1 MSRHEGVSC
10 DSCLKGNFRGRR
22 YKCLICYDYDL
33 CSTCHESGA
42 ATTQHSASHAMQCI
56 LTRADHDLFYGG
68 ESGELHPQSYT
79 CPFCGN
85 PGYTEI
91 TLVDH
96 VSSQHADATAE
107 VVCPICA
114 SLPGGDPN
122 HVTSDFSAHLTLEH
136 RPSNTH
142 GGTSNSTSGG
152 PRDLISFLDE
162 PGERSGGSGRGPTS
176 VRRVPHSQGGVGS
189 ARSAARARR
198 ATNVHNANGGGLSGS
213 GSGGTATIPAMP
225 PSALSTLSP
234 SALASTG
241 RDLSSADPIAEL
253 LSQLSGV
260 RRSASSSSSSSQL
273 QQLQMQLQLA
283 STQQA
288 HARLEHGLSR
298 VNATRNPNRSG
309 FSASSAAAAAAAA
322 AAGMPSVVGPSSGMH
337 IITGSGSSG
346 SGSAIPVLGGMNSTA
361 NSAHHLGH
369 NPQHTLTGD
378 RSIHGHPH
386 PLQSVSGLSGAS
398 DSSSSV
404 SSLGASAFNFGA
416 FGVNGAA
423 ASHSGQSGSNAGAAS
438 TSAFLL
444 RQLSDE
450 ESGDEASKAEAEL
463 AKAKKSHF
471 VQELVLST
479 LMREQMHIK
488 SPSHYRPTEPDA
500 DNSHFPADD
509 QDDIYENADK
519 ESITSDSDSS

>member
-1 MSRHEGVSC
+1 
-10 DSCLKGNFRGRR
+10 
-22 YKCLICYDYDL
+22 
-33 CSTCHESGA
+33 
-42 ATTQHSASHAMQCI
+42 
-56 LTRADHDLFYGG
+56 
-68 ESGELHPQSYT
+68 
-79 CPFCGN
+79 
-85 PGYTEI
+85 
-91 TLVDH
+91 
-96 VSSQHADATAE
+96 
-107 VVCPICA
+107 
-114 SLPGGDPN
+114 
-122 HVTSDFSAHLTLEH
+122 
-136 RPSNTH
+136 
-142 GGTSNSTSGG
+142 
-152 PRDLISFLDE
+152 
-162 PGERSGGSGRGPTS
+162 
-176 VRRVPHSQGGVGS
+176 
-189 ARSAARARR
+189 
-198 ATNVHNANGGGLSGS
+198 
-213 GSGGTATIPAMP
+213 
-225 PSALSTLSP
+225 
-234 SALASTG
+234 
-241 RDLSSADPIAEL
+241 
-253 LSQLSGV
+253 
-260 RRSASSSSSSSQL
+260 
-273 QQLQMQLQLA
+273 MQLQLA

-416 FGVNGAA
+416 FGINGAA

-488 SPSHYRPTEPDA
+488 GPSHFRPTEPDGH
-500 DNSHFPADD
+500 DSQFPTDE
-509 QDDIYENADK
+509 QDDIYKNADK

>member
-1 MSRHEGVSC
+1 
-10 DSCLKGNFRGRR
+10 
-22 YKCLICYDYDL
+22 
-33 CSTCHESGA
+33 
-42 ATTQHSASHAMQCI
+42 
-56 LTRADHDLFYGG
+56 
-68 ESGELHPQSYT
+68 
-79 CPFCGN
+79 
-85 PGYTEI
+85 
-91 TLVDH
+91 
-96 VSSQHADATAE
+96 
-107 VVCPICA
+107 
-114 SLPGGDPN
+114 
-122 HVTSDFSAHLTLEH
+122 
-136 RPSNTH
+136 
-142 GGTSNSTSGG
+142 
-152 PRDLISFLDE
+152 
-162 PGERSGGSGRGPTS
+162 
-176 VRRVPHSQGGVGS
+176 
-189 ARSAARARR
+189 
-198 ATNVHNANGGGLSGS
+198 
-213 GSGGTATIPAMP
+213 
-225 PSALSTLSP
+225 
-234 SALASTG
+234 
-241 RDLSSADPIAEL
+241 
-253 LSQLSGV
+253 LSGV